1 VPLSRL
7 GVTIPPDGRRAEVLE
22 LGAVVAYDIPEL
34 GAFLKVKGLTTVIA
48 ANTVRSHELT
58 VVTEPRASPRRRVL
72 KTAQIVL
79 SEKAPKIECI
89 ARNISETGAYL
100 QVSTTFGIPTNFV
113 VIIDGVRRPCRSV
126 WRTDTKLGVA
136 FQ

>member
-1 VPLSRL
+1 MRATESARSENARNLSRFFNES
-7 GVTIPPDGRRAEVLE
+7 GYTTIIVH
-22 LGAVVAYDIPEL
+22 
-34 GAFLKVKGLTTVIA
+34 
-48 ANTVRSHELT
+48 HELT